1 MVGVHWFDEEDDDAA
16 FIAYCQPDDVKRIH
30 EAVRKIRADE
40 LPVALEVPALRSAA
54 VYQAD
59 WFDAEPEWSLETLM
73 HDFADVQALYARA
86 AAQGQAVVV
95 SFL

>member
-1 MVGVHWFDEEDDDAA
+1 MNACCTGGA
-16 FIAYCQPDDVKRIH
+16 
-30 EAVRKIRADE
+30 RAW
-40 LPVALEVPALRSAA
+40 SAA

-59 WFDAEPEWSLETLM
+59 WFEAEPEWSLETLM